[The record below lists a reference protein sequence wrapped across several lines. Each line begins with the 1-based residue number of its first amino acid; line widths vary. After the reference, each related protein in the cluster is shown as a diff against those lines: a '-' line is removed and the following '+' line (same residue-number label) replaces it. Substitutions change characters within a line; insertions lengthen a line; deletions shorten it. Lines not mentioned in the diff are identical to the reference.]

1 MTGLG
6 QNLFDRTTVDR
17 DCERTEPLAAGPG
30 VRLERIVSLG
40 QCSPQG
46 FWYDQAETEWV
57 ALLTGRARIRIE
69 GRADDIILGPGDTL
83 LLPAHCRHRV
93 EWTDPNEPTIWLALF
108 SAGALMPT

>member
-6 QNLFDRTTVDR
+6 PNLLDASTANRAAELTKT
-17 DCERTEPLAAGPG
+17 LAAGPG

-40 QCSPQG
+40 QCSPDG

-57 ALLTGRARIRIE
+57 ALLAGHARIRID
-69 GRADDIILGPGDTL
+69 GRADDIALGPGDTL

-93 EWTDPNEPTIWLALF
+93 AWTDPNEPTIWLALF
-108 SAGALMPT
+108 SAGDLMPR